1 MKTLIFLS
9 FTILSAALTACQK
22 TKVDPVAEGEKL
34 MQVSREWS
42 QTVPTKDY
50 EKMLSYWRDDAVI
63 IMPNQ
68 APIKGKE
75 AIRAMVESTSK
86 NPAFNISWEPIEA
99 HISDDASMG
108 YLIERNKVTLNDS
121 LTAYHNVITV
131 WRKTED
137 GTWKNVADV
146 STPDTSRN

>member
-1 MKTLIFLS
+1 
-9 FTILSAALTACQK
+9 
-22 TKVDPVAEGEKL
+22 

-131 WRKTED
+131 WRRAED